1 MDPVVQEMII
11 LPAEDVIQQ
20 LQILV
25 PINLRKGFNM
35 ESCGER
41 MIHQMVENVLRTL
54 VEQLLSRTY
63 EVEGLTS
70 HSLSELTIL

>member
-1 MDPVVQEMII
+1 VDPVVQEMII

>member
-1 MDPVVQEMII
+1 MII
-11 LPAEDVIQQ
+11 LPAADVIQQ

-41 MIHQMVENVLRTL
+41 LIHQMVDNVLRTL
-54 VEQLLSRTY
+54 VEQLLSRSF
-63 EVEGLTS
+63 EVDGLAS
-70 HSLSELTIL
+70 HSPSEVTIL